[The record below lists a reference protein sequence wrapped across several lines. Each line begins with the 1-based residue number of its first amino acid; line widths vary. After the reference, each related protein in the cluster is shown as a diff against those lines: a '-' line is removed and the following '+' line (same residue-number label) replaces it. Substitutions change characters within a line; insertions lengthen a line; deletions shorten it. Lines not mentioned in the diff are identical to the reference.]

1 MAQYRVVDSDE
12 KVIEEKDFDDAT
24 SAYDW
29 FKTVAAPEDSLGTV
43 MQVHD
48 NGEWKNFEVS
58 DGGTN
63 THPSADAE

>member
-29 FKTVAAPEDSLGTV
+29 FKTVAAPDDSLGTV

-63 THPSADAE
+63 KHPSADAD

>member
-12 KVIEEKDFDDAT
+12 KVIEEKDFEDAT

-29 FKTVAAPEDSLGTV
+29 FKTVAAPDDSLGTV
-43 MQVHD
+43 MQVQD

-63 THPSADAE
+63 KNPSADA

>member
-12 KVIEEKDFDDAT
+12 KVIEEKDFEDAT

-29 FKTVAAPEDSLGTV
+29 FKTVAAPDESLGTV
-43 MQVHD
+43 MQVQD
-48 NGEWKNFEVS
+48 NGEWKNIEVS

-63 THPSADAE
+63 KNPSADA